1 MKARIFSLLL
11 LCKTKKLKI
20 NIAYYSDKRK
30 KEINQKLNEINH

>member
-11 LCKTKKLKI
+11 LCKDKKLEI
-20 NIAYYSDKRK
+20 FIAYYSDKRK